1 MQFISCTKIHFPI
14 GVLKKN
20 WSGILISKIIWCS
33 FKNDIFHILIVEWQV
48 NQATPSLRWL
58 NYKQKNVKKEKKR
71 KKKWINTLTPWLLN
85 HVFLNVWIMVCS
97 ELVAHDPWNASLQR
111 SNHHTWRGQSLLI
124 IAACAWNEERPS
136 LLSLSRSEISTSL
149 AIPFWA

>member
-58 NYKQKNVKKEKKR
+58 TYKPKKILWKR
-71 KKKWINTLTPWLLN
+71 KKEINTLTPWLLN

-111 SNHHTWRGQSLLI
+111 PNHHIGWGQSLLI
-124 IAACAWNEERPS
+124 LTVCAWNEERPY
-136 LLSLSRSEISTSL
+136 LLFLSHSEISTSI
-149 AIPFWA
+149 AIRQN